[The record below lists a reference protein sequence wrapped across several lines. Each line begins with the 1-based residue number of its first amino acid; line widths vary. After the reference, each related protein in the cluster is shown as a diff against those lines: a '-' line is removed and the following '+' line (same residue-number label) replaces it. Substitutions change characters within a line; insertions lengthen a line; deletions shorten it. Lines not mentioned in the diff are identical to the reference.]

1 MKMTLKMTMA
11 MMMMMVMICG
21 ADDGDDDEKKKKKE
35 EEEERRRRGREGFPH
50 HEPRGY
56 LHCRGCSWGVVLL
69 AGTILSYLALRSAG
83 ASTHKYADT
92 PTLEQ
97 NNQSNLVVG
106 MYQTFKRLVARR
118 KGSSAASKMKI
129 SCFHLQ
135 MCMTPVTMKKLPAC
149 NNHSPKSVKRFSASP
164 HELYSW

>member
-69 AGTILSYLALRSAG
+69 AGTSSAILRCDPQALLHTNTLIHPHLNRTINRIWSLECIRRSKDWWQEG
-83 ASTHKYADT
+83 
-92 PTLEQ
+92 
-97 NNQSNLVVG
+97 
-106 MYQTFKRLVARR
+106 

-135 MCMTPVTMKKLPAC
+135 MCMTPVDHEEA
-149 NNHSPKSVKRFSASP
+149 ASLQQP
-164 HELYSW
+164 FTKVSKEVLGFAP